1 MLRLP
6 QSSCA
11 FTSKRGLRK
20 GSKVQEPPD
29 FILILGALSTSLYKV
44 TDSVFFFFFFQT
56 EASVQSISS
65 HKNPQNLCSICTAG
79 SKMLSNKLEASSKRA
94 KEQKKHNLKMTQ
106 KESRGNEEYYTKF
119 NYCRS
124 KMS

>member
-1 MLRLP
+1 MPL
-6 QSSCA
+6 QA
-11 FTSKRGLRK
+11 EEGLRK
-20 GSKVQEPPD
+20 GNEVQEPPD

-44 TDSVFFFFFFQT
+44 TDSIFLFQA

-65 HKNPQNLCSICTAG
+65 HKNPQNLYSICTAG
-79 SKMLSNKLEASSKRA
+79 SKTLSNKLGASSNRA
-94 KEQKKHNLKMTQ
+94 KEQEKHNLKMTQ
-106 KESRGNEEYYTKF
+106 KESRGNEEYYRNF